1 MSTFISNPFP
11 FQPALRR
18 ISEDVHM
25 AGFLSPEQKQMLGPF
40 LAIGIFFI
48 AVAFGIAI
56 NTIAGGPKVPG
67 ISEFAG
73 IIVGVV
79 AALVAHKSLSK

>member
-1 MSTFISNPFP
+1 MPF
-11 FQPALRR
+11 LT
-18 ISEDVHM
+18 SD
-25 AGFLSPEQKQMLGPF
+25 QKNALGPF
-40 LAIGIFFI
+40 LAIGVFLI
-48 AVAFGIAI
+48 AAAFGIAI

-79 AALVAHKSLSK
+79 AGLVAHKNLSK

>member
-1 MSTFISNPFP
+1 
-11 FQPALRR
+11 
-18 ISEDVHM
+18 M
-25 AGFLSPEQKQMLGPF
+25 AGFLTKEQKDALGPLLHIGVF
-40 LAIGIFFI
+40 LI

-56 NTIAGGPKVPG
+56 NTLAGGPKVPG

-79 AALVAHKSLSK
+79 TGLVVHKNLSK